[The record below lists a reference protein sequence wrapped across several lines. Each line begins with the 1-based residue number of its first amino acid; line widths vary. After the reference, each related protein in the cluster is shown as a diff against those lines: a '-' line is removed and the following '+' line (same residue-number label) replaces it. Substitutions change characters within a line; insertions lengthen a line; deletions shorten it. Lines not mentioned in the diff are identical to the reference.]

1 MFKKMVF
8 PAMMVLGAVLNVVSM
23 VLVVRETGMGL
34 MEFLSLSDFGWFI
47 ALWNFNPVLVLMS
60 MALFFGGFIGIASR
74 MR

>member
-1 MFKKMVF
+1 MFKKMIF

-34 MEFLSLSDFGWFI
+34 MKFLSLSDFGWFI
-47 ALWNFNPVLVLMS
+47 VLWNFNPVLVLVS
-60 MALFFGGFIGIASR
+60 MALFLGGFIGFASR